1 MATCSFIREKK
12 QTAGAMGGVLRY
24 VAQEQ
29 KTVDTDG
36 TRYLTGINCAADLAY
51 QSFLATK
58 NLYGKARGTW
68 FYHYVQSFPP
78 QERVTPAEAHQIAQE
93 LAERFFPDCE
103 VLVATHID
111 RAHLHSHLVVNSVKP
126 DTGEKLHFTPRTLER
141 MRLVSDQICR
151 EHGLTTLKPYRPKK
165 QVKGLRPGE
174 YRSAMRGQIW
184 KFQLIAV
191 IEAVMERTGNREE
204 FLNELRRRGYDA
216 RWEEGRKRIT
226 YITPTGMRCRDDKLH
241 EEKFR
246 KEKMEDEFRTRQ
258 RAAQHHFGQAETAD
272 TAYAGGSAAQ
282 PPLHHAGDDG
292 GAAGGSPAEDLGPAG
307 DHPGG
312 YGETGHQ
319 GKSEGAGHRS
329 AAGGLA
335 ESGQQHPLGDLP
347 GPAPNGPGDEGRTQT
362 GWETARRVYEEALRT
377 GSPVPP
383 ELGRGLGPL
392 PGENPAD
399 DPGVGH
405 RVGSGQH
412 PDVAGAAVTG
422 QIIHLLAR
430 LEGSGQEVPVQD
442 STSLPAHMDR
452 KAWAKERRRHMG
464 RQGAEPE
471 EGQKLL

>member
-36 TRYLTGINCAADLAY
+36 TRYLTGVNCMADLAY

-58 NLYGKARGTW
+58 NLYGKASGTW

-151 EHGLTTLKPYRPKK
+151 EHGLTTLKPYRQKK

-174 YRSAMRGQIW
+174 YRSAMRGQSW

-191 IEAVMERTGNREE
+191 IEAAMERTGSREE
-204 FLNELRRRGYDA
+204 FLAELRRRGYDA
-216 RWEEGRKRIT
+216 RWEEGRKHIT
-226 YITPTGMRCRDDKLH
+226 YITPSGMRCRDDKLH

-246 KEKMEDEFRTRQ
+246 M
-258 RAAQHHFGQAETAD
+258 G
-272 TAYAGGSAAQ
+272 
-282 PPLHHAGDDG
+282 G
-292 GAAGGSPAEDLGPAG
+292 GA
-307 DHPGG
+307 
-312 YGETGHQ
+312 T
-319 GKSEGAGHRS
+319 
-329 AAGGLA
+329 
-335 ESGQQHPLGDLP
+335 
-347 GPAPNGPGDEGRTQT
+347 
-362 GWETARRVYEEALRT
+362 
-377 GSPVPP
+377 
-383 ELGRGLGPL
+383 
-392 PGENPAD
+392 
-399 DPGVGH
+399 
-405 RVGSGQH
+405 
-412 PDVAGAAVTG
+412 
-422 QIIHLLAR
+422 HL
-430 LEGSGQEVPVQD
+430 
-442 STSLPAHMDR
+442 
-452 KAWAKERRRHMG
+452 
-464 RQGAEPE
+464 
-471 EGQKLL
+471 

>member
-1 MATCSFIREKK
+1 M
-12 QTAGAMGGVLRY
+12 
-24 VAQEQ
+24 
-29 KTVDTDG
+29 DTDG

-174 YRSAMRGQIW
+174 YRSAMRGQSW

-246 KEKMEDEFRTRQ
+246 KEKMEYEFRIRQ
-258 RAAQHHFGQAETAD
+258 RAAQHDLRQAETAD
-272 TAYAGGSAAQ
+272 TAYADGSASQ
-282 PPLHHAGDDG
+282 RPLHYADDDG

-312 YGETGHQ
+312 YGELATKENLKELATGQQLVDWLNQANSIHQ
-319 GKSEGAGHRS
+319 GICR
-329 AAGGLA
+329 
-335 ESGQQHPLGDLP
+335 DL
-347 GPAPNGPGDEGRTQT
+347 RQT
-362 GWETARRVYEEALRT
+362 VQEMKEE
-377 GSPVPP
+377 
-383 ELGRGLGPL
+383 
-392 PGENPAD
+392 
-399 DPGVGH
+399 H
-405 RVGSGQH
+405 K
-412 PDVAGAAVTG
+412 
-422 QIIHLLAR
+422 
-430 LEGSGQEVPVQD
+430 QD
-442 STSLPAHMDR
+442 G
-452 KAWAKERRRHMG
+452 RRRDEFM
-464 RQGAEPE
+464 RKLSELEAQFRRNWDEASARFQG
-471 EGQKLL
+471 KILLTILASGIVSAVVSILMWRVLL

>member
-165 QVKGLRPGE
+165 QVKRLRPGE
-174 YRSAMRGQIW
+174 YRSAMRGQSW

-246 KEKMEDEFRTRQ
+246 KEKMEYEFRIRQ
-258 RAAQHHFGQAETAD
+258 RAAQHDLRQAETAD
-272 TAYAGGSAAQ
+272 TAYADGSASQ
-282 PPLHHAGDDG
+282 RPLHYADDDG

-312 YGETGHQ
+312 YGELATKENLKELATGQQLVDWLNQANSIHQ
-319 GKSEGAGHRS
+319 GICR
-329 AAGGLA
+329 
-335 ESGQQHPLGDLP
+335 DL
-347 GPAPNGPGDEGRTQT
+347 RQT
-362 GWETARRVYEEALRT
+362 VQEMKEE
-377 GSPVPP
+377 
-383 ELGRGLGPL
+383 
-392 PGENPAD
+392 
-399 DPGVGH
+399 H
-405 RVGSGQH
+405 K
-412 PDVAGAAVTG
+412 
-422 QIIHLLAR
+422 
-430 LEGSGQEVPVQD
+430 QD
-442 STSLPAHMDR
+442 G
-452 KAWAKERRRHMG
+452 RRRDEFM
-464 RQGAEPE
+464 RKLSELEAQFRRNWDEASARFQG
-471 EGQKLL
+471 KILLTILASGIVSAVVSILMWRVLL

>member
-51 QSFLATK
+51 QSFRATK

-68 FYHYVQSFPP
+68 FYHYTQSFSP

-93 LAERFFPDCE
+93 LAERFFPGCE

-126 DTGEKLHFTPRTLER
+126 DTGKKLHFTPRTLER

-165 QVKGLRPGE
+165 QVKRLRPGE
-174 YRSAMRGQIW
+174 YRSAMRGQSW

-246 KEKMEDEFRTRQ
+246 KEKMEYEFRIRQ
-258 RAAQHHFGQAETAD
+258 RAAQHDLRQAETAD
-272 TAYAGGSAAQ
+272 TAYADGSASQ
-282 PPLHHAGDDG
+282 RPLHYADDDG

-312 YGETGHQ
+312 YGELATKENLKELATGQQLVDWLNQANSIHQ
-319 GKSEGAGHRS
+319 GICR
-329 AAGGLA
+329 
-335 ESGQQHPLGDLP
+335 DL
-347 GPAPNGPGDEGRTQT
+347 RQT
-362 GWETARRVYEEALRT
+362 VQEMKEE
-377 GSPVPP
+377 
-383 ELGRGLGPL
+383 
-392 PGENPAD
+392 
-399 DPGVGH
+399 H
-405 RVGSGQH
+405 K
-412 PDVAGAAVTG
+412 
-422 QIIHLLAR
+422 
-430 LEGSGQEVPVQD
+430 QD
-442 STSLPAHMDR
+442 G
-452 KAWAKERRRHMG
+452 RRRDEFM
-464 RQGAEPE
+464 RKLSELEAQFRRNWDEASARFQG
-471 EGQKLL
+471 KILLTILASGIVSAVVSILMWRVLL